1 MSAAAPHTPY
11 GPHPYVPNPW
21 TPALLAERFAFLTEL
36 TRETPIAQLNLFAV
50 GKDPHL
56 PWWGPLRSFY
66 KKGGAEAPLKSDDAE
81 CDGTVAY
88 NGICTP
94 RTFPPRQNYS
104 RQVPHPPYLDAPP
117 AVINI
122 SLGRQLWVDSFLIE
136 KTNATQTWHAAEY
149 IDDNPVLK
157 PDREPCTS
165 LLCSYPHESAID
177 ASGLR
182 TEPWEGTF
190 AMPFSGGS
198 FWEEEQERIALW
210 YRCGGGYAEGGGE
223 TQVEGRS
230 GPSDTG
236 TCVACTIVM
245 LSRCVC
251 CPSR

>member
-94 RTFPPRQNYS
+94 RAFPPAKHLC
-104 RQVPHPPYLDAPP
+104 QVAL
-117 AVINI
+117 
-122 SLGRQLWVDSFLIE
+122 
-136 KTNATQTWHAAEY
+136 AT
-149 IDDNPVLK
+149 
-157 PDREPCTS
+157 R
-165 LLCSYPHESAID
+165 
-177 ASGLR
+177 
-182 TEPWEGTF
+182 
-190 AMPFSGGS
+190 
-198 FWEEEQERIALW
+198 
-210 YRCGGGYAEGGGE
+210 
-223 TQVEGRS
+223 
-230 GPSDTG
+230 
-236 TCVACTIVM
+236 
-245 LSRCVC
+245 
-251 CPSR
+251 